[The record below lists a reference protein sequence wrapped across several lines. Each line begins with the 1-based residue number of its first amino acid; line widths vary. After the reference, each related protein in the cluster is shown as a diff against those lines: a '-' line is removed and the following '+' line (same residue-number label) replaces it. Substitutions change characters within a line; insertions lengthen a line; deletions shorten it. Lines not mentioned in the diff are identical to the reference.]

1 MLDDGKLSLKVV
13 SSNGKDTVKLKVV
26 HGGLLHSFKE
36 LTCQIQKITLPC
48 LTRKD
53 RKGFSVHIKRKNRVD
68 WTIFCPFFGG
78 H

>member
-1 MLDDGKLSLKVV
+1 ME
-13 SSNGKDTVKLKVV
+13 KDTVKLKVV

-36 LTCQIQKITLPC
+36 LTCQIQKLPLPC

-53 RKGFSVHIKRKNRVD
+53 RKDLAFILNEKIEWIGLSFVRS
-68 WTIFCPFFGG
+68 FEG